1 MNPVR
6 VGEDELFHLGDQY
19 MVSVQKYNNAVRLQI
34 RKYIFDKSRQT
45 IRPTKEG
52 ISLRPVDI
60 PILMSLP
67 DDAIKKL
74 KTVKAELESKAEELE
89 KEVHATKRGS
99 SSSGATDKAEE
110 AEREAK
116 KRFFPEWKNFFS
128 CCKYFVKRRFLFL
141 KFYLYITNNE
151 LNSSMCV

>member
-6 VGEDELFHLGDQY
+6 VGEDELFYIGDQY
-19 MVSVQKYNNAVRLQI
+19 MVSVQKYNNVVRLQI
-34 RKYIFDKSRQT
+34 RRYFFDKSKQT

-74 KTVKAELESKAEELE
+74 KTVKAELECKAEELE
-89 KEVHATKRGS
+89 KEVRATKRGS

-110 AEREAK
+110 AEAEGEAK
-116 KRFFPEWKNFFS
+116 KKFFPESKKISHLVNTCKKTFSFFNFIS
-128 CCKYFVKRRFLFL
+128 
-141 KFYLYITNNE
+141 I
-151 LNSSMCV
+151 

>member
-1 MNPVR
+1 MKPVN
-6 VGEDELFHLGDQY
+6 VGGVDLYHIGDQY
-19 MVSVQKYNNAVRLQI
+19 MVSVQKHNDAVRLQI
-34 RKYIFDKSRQT
+34 RKYFVDKSKQT

-89 KEVHATKRGS
+89 KEVRATKRGS

-110 AEREAK
+110 AEAEREAK
-116 KRFFPEWKNFFS
+116 KRFFPE
-128 CCKYFVKRRFLFL
+128 
-141 KFYLYITNNE
+141 
-151 LNSSMCV
+151 